1 MKSPFASRNFAPE
14 SKRNNMTS
22 KMKAAVCTQYG
33 APEVIQITELAKPA
47 PKDNE
52 ILIKIH
58 ATAVNSG
65 DCRLRKA
72 DPFAIRFFFGL
83 FKPKNPVLGGV
94 LSGIVEAVGKNV
106 TQFQVGEA
114 VFGSTQMRLSTHAE
128 YICLPETGALA
139 IKPENFSHEEA
150 AALPFGGMTAL
161 HYLRK
166 ANVQPGQKVLI
177 YGASGAVGTA
187 AVQIAKYF
195 GAEVTGVCST
205 SNLDLVKSL
214 GAANVIDYTQTDF
227 TKTGKTY
234 DVVYET
240 VDKAP
245 FSSCI
250 RVLKQDGTL
259 ILGAALLGGMLRGAW
274 RSLTSKQKVITGV
287 AAETTEAAN
296 FLRKLAT
303 EGKLKAV
310 IDKTYPLEQMVAAH
324 TYADKGHKRGNVV
337 IELV

>member
-1 MKSPFASRNFAPE
+1 
-14 SKRNNMTS
+14 
-22 KMKAAVCTQYG
+22 MKAAVCTQYG
-33 APEVIQITELAKPA
+33 APEVLQVTELAKPA

-58 ATAVNSG
+58 ATAVNSA

-94 LSGIVEAVGKNV
+94 LSGIIEAVGKNV
-106 TQFQVGEA
+106 TQFHVGDA
-114 VFGSTQMRLSTHAE
+114 VFGSTQMHLSAHAE

-139 IKPENFSHEEA
+139 IKPQSISHEEA

-161 HYLRK
+161 HFLRK

-205 SNLDLVKSL
+205 SNLEMVKSL
-214 GAANVIDYTQTDF
+214 GAANVIDYTTTDF
-227 TKTGKTY
+227 AKTGETY

-250 RVLKQDGTL
+250 SVLNQKGKL

-274 RSLTSKQKVITGV
+274 ISLTSKQKVITGV
-287 AAETTEAAN
+287 AAETAEAAN
-296 FLRKLAT
+296 YLQKMAI

-310 IDKTYPLEQMVAAH
+310 IDKKYPLEQIAAAH
-324 TYADKGHKRGNVV
+324 AHADNGHKRGNVV
-337 IELV
+337 IGLA

>member
-1 MKSPFASRNFAPE
+1 
-14 SKRNNMTS
+14 
-22 KMKAAVCTQYG
+22 MKAAVCTQYG
-33 APEVIQITELAKPA
+33 APEVIQITELAKPE
-47 PKDNE
+47 PKENE
-52 ILIKIH
+52 IRVKIH
-58 ATAVNSG
+58 ATAVNSA

-72 DPFAIRFFFGL
+72 DPFAVRFFFGL

-94 LSGIVEAVGKNV
+94 LSGIIEAVGKNV
-106 TQFQVGEA
+106 TQFQVGDA
-114 VFGSTQMRLSTHAE
+114 VFGSTQMHLSTHAE

-139 IKPENFSHEEA
+139 IKPENIHHEEA

-161 HYLRK
+161 HFFRK

-205 SNLDLVKSL
+205 SNLSLVKSL
-214 GAANVIDYTQTDF
+214 GADTVIDYTKTDF
-227 TKTGKTY
+227 TNTGEVY

-245 FSSCI
+245 FSLCI
-250 RVLKQDGTL
+250 SVLKQDGTL
-259 ILGAALLGGMLRGAW
+259 ILGAALLGGMLRGLW
-274 RSLTSKQKVITGV
+274 TSWTSRKKVIIGV
-287 AAETTEAAN
+287 ASETAEAAN
-296 FLRKLAT
+296 FLQKLAA

-310 IDKTYPLEQMVAAH
+310 IDKTYPLEQIAAAH
-324 TYADKGHKRGNVV
+324 AYADKGHKRGNVV
-337 IELV
+337 IGLV